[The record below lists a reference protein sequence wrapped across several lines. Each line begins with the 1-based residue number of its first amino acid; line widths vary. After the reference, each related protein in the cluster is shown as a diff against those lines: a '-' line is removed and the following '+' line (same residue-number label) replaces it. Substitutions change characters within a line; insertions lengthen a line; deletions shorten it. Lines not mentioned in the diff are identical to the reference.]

1 MSQQGFYKTIL
12 VPVDGSDTAD
22 RAADAARDLAATGG
36 ARVIVMSVA
45 VDRDVMP
52 SELMATGH
60 VSMKDIQDDR
70 RKQAGDTAE
79 KAARKLKD
87 AGVEADAEVATGDPA
102 HCIIERARQLDAP
115 LVVIGRRGLTG
126 FRELIMGSVSNKV
139 VHYADCPV
147 LVIN

>member
-12 VPVDGSDTAD
+12 VPLDGSETAR
-22 RAADAARDLAATGG
+22 RAVDAARELAGG
-36 ARVIVMSVA
+36 SGVEVVVLSVA

-60 VSMKDIQDDR
+60 ISKKDIQDDR
-70 RKQAGDTAE
+70 RQQAAGVAQE
-79 KAARKLKD
+79 AARILRD
-87 AGVEADAEVATGDPA
+87 AGVTAKDEVATGDPA
-102 HCIIERARQLDAP
+102 HCIIERARELDAP

>member
-12 VPVDGSDTAD
+12 VPVDGSETAR
-22 RAADAARDLAATGG
+22 RAVDAARELASGNG
-36 ARVIVMSVA
+36 VEVIVLSVA

-60 VSMKDIQDDR
+60 ISNKDIQDDR
-70 RKQAGDTAE
+70 RQQASGVAQE
-79 KAARKLKD
+79 AAKILRD
-87 AGVEADAEVATGDPA
+87 AGVTAKDEVATGDPA
-102 HCIIERARQLDAP
+102 HCIIERARELDTP

>member
-12 VPVDGSDTAD
+12 LPVDGSEMAQ
-22 RAADAARDLAATGG
+22 RAMNAAREMASSSG
-36 ARVIVMSVA
+36 ADVVVLCVA

-52 SELMATGH
+52 SELMAASH
-60 VSMKDIQDDR
+60 INKKDVQDDR
-70 RKQAGDTAE
+70 QQQAASVAQN
-79 KAARKLKD
+79 AAKSLQD
-87 AGVEADAEVATGDPA
+87 AGITVTSEVAVGDPA
-102 HCIIERARQLDAP
+102 QCIIERSRELNAP
-115 LVVIGRRGLTG
+115 LVLIGRRGLTG

>member
-12 VPVDGSDTAD
+12 VPVDGSETAR
-22 RAADAARDLAATGG
+22 RAVNAARELAGG
-36 ARVIVMSVA
+36 GVEVIVLSVA

-52 SELMATGH
+52 SERMATGH
-60 VSMKDIQDDR
+60 ISRKDIQDDR
-70 RKQAGDTAE
+70 RQQAAGVAQE
-79 KAARKLKD
+79 AAKILQD
-87 AGVEADAEVATGDPA
+87 AGITAKDEVATGDPA
-102 HCIIERARQLDAP
+102 HCIIERARELDTP

>member
-12 VPVDGSDTAD
+12 VPVDGSETAG
-22 RAADAARDLAATGG
+22 RAVNAARELAGG
-36 ARVIVMSVA
+36 GVEVIVLSVA

-60 VSMKDIQDDR
+60 ISRKDIQDDR
-70 RKQAGDTAE
+70 RQQAAGVAQE
-79 KAARKLKD
+79 AAKILQD
-87 AGVEADAEVATGDPA
+87 AGITAKDEVATGDPA
-102 HCIIERARQLDAP
+102 HCIIERARELDTP

>member
-1 MSQQGFYKTIL
+1 MTQQGFYNTIL
-12 VPVDGSDTAD
+12 VPVDGSNTAE
-22 RAADAARDLAATGG
+22 RALQAARELAAASG
-36 ARVIVMSVA
+36 AEVITLSVA

-52 SELMATGH
+52 SELMATGQI
-60 VSMKDIQDDR
+60 SKKDIQDDR
-70 RKQAGDTAE
+70 RRQA
-79 KAARKLKD
+79 
-87 AGVEADAEVATGDPA
+87 AEVAQKAAKALQDAGIIARDEVTVGDPA
-102 HCIIERARQLDAP
+102 HCIIERSRELDAP

>member
-12 VPVDGSDTAD
+12 VPVDGSKTSE
-22 RAADAARDLAATGG
+22 RAIDAARELAANG
-36 ARVIVMSVA
+36 AEVIVLSVA
-45 VDRDVMP
+45 VERDVMP

-60 VSMKDIQDDR
+60 ISNKDIQDDR
-70 RKQAGDTAE
+70 RQQAAGIAQ
-79 KAARKLKD
+79 KAAKALHDTGVSAKD
-87 AGVEADAEVATGDPA
+87 EVATGDPA
-102 HCIIERARQLDAP
+102 HCIIERSRELDAP

-139 VHYADCPV
+139 VHYAACSV

>member
-12 VPVDGSDTAD
+12 VPVDGSETSQ
-22 RAADAARDLAATGG
+22 RAVDAARELTGAGG
-36 ARVIVMSVA
+36 AEVILLSVA

-60 VSMKDIQDDR
+60 ISSKNIQDER
-70 RKQAGDTAE
+70 RQQAAGIAQQ
-79 KAARKLKD
+79 AARTLQD
-87 AGVEADAEVATGDPA
+87 AGITAKDEVATGDPA
-102 HCIIERARQLDAP
+102 HCIIERARELNAP
-115 LVVIGRRGLTG
+115 LVIIGRRGLTG
-126 FRELIMGSVSNKV
+126 FRELLMGSVSNKV